1 MDKDNK
7 LNSKVYDL
15 VEELETQQ
23 IDDNDTGQLA
33 DILNDYMTDLQPNF
47 TQDLVTEEIDD
58 LQIENNNEIDITV
71 DEREIL
77 KQENEDLTLIGNE
90 TMLNLHL
97 QDEALRQDLQSTTTH
112 ESNDFFEQDLLGEND
127 QAHEENE
134 ETVKQPT
141 SVLDQEE
148 VSDSIDLE
156 DLTNEFTSD
165 NLENFNDEVLDNEEQ
180 TELDLAILALSQKV
194 KEVKA
199 NPEKFTQQTSSS
211 ELEVLEDENE
221 EEFSVT
227 QTLISPTV
235 MDIDSSDLTQEA
247 ELVETTN
254 TEFLDNIEENQPEE
268 VIAVEEVKDTKD
280 KWRQV
285 DQTIDLENFEKQ
297 NKNKEDLRDTIDLDA
312 LTNEEEA
319 EFTKEQ
325 NHDSKKSTRKFQL
338 FDWFLVVVIVVLTFI
353 LIKMLLNR

>member
-1 MDKDNK
+1 MEKDNK

-15 VEELETQQ
+15 VDELETQQ
-23 IDDNDTGQLA
+23 IDDNDTSQLA
-33 DILNDYMTDLQPNF
+33 NILNDYMTDLQPNF

-97 QDEALRQDLQSTTTH
+97 QDEALRQDLQSTTSRGSDDLI
-112 ESNDFFEQDLLGEND
+112 ELDLLGDNQQQED
-127 QAHEENE
+127 DELNE
-134 ETVKQPT
+134 ETS
-141 SVLDQEE
+141 SVEDI
-148 VSDSIDLE
+148 VTDGIDLE

-165 NLENFNDEVLDNEEQ
+165 NLENFNDEEVEAEEQ

-199 NPEKFTQQTSSS
+199 NPEQYTQKTSRSDLEALEEDS
-211 ELEVLEDENE
+211 END

-254 TEFLDNIEENQPEE
+254 TEILDDIKEETKEE
-268 VIAVEEVKDTKD
+268 VIAVDEVKDTKD

-297 NKNKEDLRDTIDLDA
+297 NKNKEDFQETIELDDLTD
-312 LTNEEEA
+312 EEEA
-319 EFTKEQ
+319 EFAKELKNDGQ
-325 NHDSKKSTRKFQL
+325 RSTRKFEP
-338 FDWFLVVVIVVLTFI
+338 FDWFLVAVIVVLTFI

>member
-1 MDKDNK
+1 MEKDNK

-15 VEELETQQ
+15 VDELETQQ
-23 IDDNDTGQLA
+23 IDDNDTSQLA
-33 DILNDYMTDLQPNF
+33 NILNDYMTDLQPNF

-71 DEREIL
+71 DERQIL

-97 QDEALRQDLQSTTTH
+97 QDEALRQDLQSTTSRGSDDLI
-112 ESNDFFEQDLLGEND
+112 ELDLLGESQEQED
-127 QAHEENE
+127 DELKE
-134 ETVKQPT
+134 ETSSQDEIVT
-141 SVLDQEE
+141 
-148 VSDSIDLE
+148 DSIDLE
-156 DLTNEFTSD
+156 DLNNEFSSD
-165 NLENFNDEVLDNEEQ
+165 NLENFNDEEIEAEEQ

-199 NPEKFTQQTSSS
+199 NPEQYTQQTSSS
-211 ELEVLEDENE
+211 DFEALEEDSVND

-254 TEFLDNIEENQPEE
+254 TEILDDIKEETKEE
-268 VIAVEEVKDTKD
+268 VIAVDEVKDTKD

-297 NKNKEDLRDTIDLDA
+297 NKNKEDFQETIELDDLTD
-312 LTNEEEA
+312 EEEA
-319 EFTKEQ
+319 EFAKELK
-325 NHDSKKSTRKFQL
+325 NDGKSNTRKFEP
-338 FDWFLVVVIVVLTFI
+338 FDWFLVAVVVVLTFI

>member
-1 MDKDNK
+1 MEKDNK

-15 VEELETQQ
+15 VDELETQQ
-23 IDDNDTGQLA
+23 IDDNDTSQLA
-33 DILNDYMTDLQPNF
+33 NILNDYMTDLQPNF

-97 QDEALRQDLQSTTTH
+97 QDEALRQDLQSTTSRGSDDLI
-112 ESNDFFEQDLLGEND
+112 ELDLLGDNQQQED
-127 QAHEENE
+127 DELNE
-134 ETVKQPT
+134 ETS
-141 SVLDQEE
+141 SVEDI
-148 VSDSIDLE
+148 VTDSIDLE

-165 NLENFNDEVLDNEEQ
+165 NLENFNDEEVEAEEQ

-199 NPEKFTQQTSSS
+199 NPEQYTQKTSSS
-211 ELEVLEDENE
+211 DLEALEEDSEND

-254 TEFLDNIEENQPEE
+254 TEILDDIKEETKEE
-268 VIAVEEVKDTKD
+268 VIAVDEVKDTKD

-297 NKNKEDLRDTIDLDA
+297 NKNKEDFQETIELDDLTD
-312 LTNEEEA
+312 EEEA
-319 EFTKEQ
+319 EFAKELKNDGQ
-325 NHDSKKSTRKFQL
+325 ISTRKFEP
-338 FDWFLVVVIVVLTFI
+338 FDWFLVAVIVVLTFI

>member
-1 MDKDNK
+1 MEKDNK

-15 VEELETQQ
+15 VDELETQQ
-23 IDDNDTGQLA
+23 IDDNDTSQLA
-33 DILNDYMTDLQPNF
+33 NILNDYMTDLQPNF

-97 QDEALRQDLQSTTTH
+97 QDEALRQDLQSTTSRGSDDLI
-112 ESNDFFEQDLLGEND
+112 ELDLLGDNQEQED
-127 QAHEENE
+127 DELKE
-134 ETVKQPT
+134 ETS
-141 SVLDQEE
+141 SVEE
-148 VSDSIDLE
+148 VVTDSIDLE
-156 DLTNEFTSD
+156 DLNNEFSSD
-165 NLENFNDEVLDNEEQ
+165 NLENFNDEEIEDEEQ

-199 NPEKFTQQTSSS
+199 NPEQYTQQTSSS
-211 ELEVLEDENE
+211 DFEALEEDSVND

-254 TEFLDNIEENQPEE
+254 TEILDDIKEE
-268 VIAVEEVKDTKD
+268 TKD

-297 NKNKEDLRDTIDLDA
+297 NKNKEDFQETIELDDLTDK
-312 LTNEEEA
+312 EEA
-319 EFTKEQ
+319 EFAKELK
-325 NHDSKKSTRKFQL
+325 NEGKSITRKFEP
-338 FDWFLVVVIVVLTFI
+338 FDWFLVAVVVVLTFI

>member
-1 MDKDNK
+1 MEKDNK

-15 VEELETQQ
+15 VDELETQQ
-23 IDDNDTGQLA
+23 IDDNDTSQLA
-33 DILNDYMTDLQPNF
+33 NILNDYMTDLQPNF

-97 QDEALRQDLQSTTTH
+97 QDEALRQDLQSTTSRGSDDLI
-112 ESNDFFEQDLLGEND
+112 ELDLLGDNQEQED
-127 QAHEENE
+127 DELKE
-134 ETVKQPT
+134 ETS
-141 SVLDQEE
+141 SVEE
-148 VSDSIDLE
+148 VVTDSIDLE
-156 DLTNEFTSD
+156 DLNNEFSSD
-165 NLENFNDEVLDNEEQ
+165 NLENFNDEEIEVEEQ

-199 NPEKFTQQTSSS
+199 NPEQYTQQTSSS
-211 ELEVLEDENE
+211 DFEALEEDSANE

-254 TEFLDNIEENQPEE
+254 TEILDDIKEETKEE
-268 VIAVEEVKDTKD
+268 VIAVDEVKDTKD

-297 NKNKEDLRDTIDLDA
+297 NKNKEDFQETIELDDLTDK
-312 LTNEEEA
+312 EEA
-319 EFTKEQ
+319 EFAKELK
-325 NHDSKKSTRKFQL
+325 NEGKSITRKFEP
-338 FDWFLVVVIVVLTFI
+338 FDWFLVAVVVVLTFI

>member
-1 MDKDNK
+1 MEKDNK

-15 VEELETQQ
+15 VDELETQQ
-23 IDDNDTGQLA
+23 IDDNDTSQLA
-33 DILNDYMTDLQPNF
+33 NILNDYMTDLQPNF

-97 QDEALRQDLQSTTTH
+97 QDEALRQDLQSTTSRGSDDLI
-112 ESNDFFEQDLLGEND
+112 ELDLLGENQEQED
-127 QAHEENE
+127 DELKE
-134 ETVKQPT
+134 ETSSQ
-141 SVLDQEE
+141 DE
-148 VSDSIDLE
+148 VVTDSIDLE
-156 DLTNEFTSD
+156 DLNNEFTSD
-165 NLENFNDEVLDNEEQ
+165 NLENFNDEEIEAEEQ
-180 TELDLAILALSQKV
+180 TELDLAILALTQKV

-199 NPEKFTQQTSSS
+199 NPEQYTQQTSSS
-211 ELEVLEDENE
+211 DFEALEEDSVNE

-254 TEFLDNIEENQPEE
+254 TEILDDIKEE
-268 VIAVEEVKDTKD
+268 TKD

-297 NKNKEDLRDTIDLDA
+297 NKNKEDFQETIELDDLTDK
-312 LTNEEEA
+312 EEA
-319 EFTKEQ
+319 EFAKELK
-325 NHDSKKSTRKFQL
+325 NDGKSSTRKFEP
-338 FDWFLVVVIVVLTFI
+338 FDWFLVAVVVVLTFI

>member
-1 MDKDNK
+1 MEKDNK

-15 VEELETQQ
+15 VDELETQQ
-23 IDDNDTGQLA
+23 IDDNDTSQLA
-33 DILNDYMTDLQPNF
+33 NILKDYMTDLQPNF

-97 QDEALRQDLQSTTTH
+97 QDEALRQDLQSTTSRGSDDLI
-112 ESNDFFEQDLLGEND
+112 ELDLLGDNQEQED
-127 QAHEENE
+127 DELKE
-134 ETVKQPT
+134 ETSSQDEV
-141 SVLDQEE
+141 

-156 DLTNEFTSD
+156 DLNNEFSSD
-165 NLENFNDEVLDNEEQ
+165 NLENFNDEEIEVEEQ

-199 NPEKFTQQTSSS
+199 NPEQYTQQTSSS
-211 ELEVLEDENE
+211 DFEALEEDSVND

-254 TEFLDNIEENQPEE
+254 TEILDDIKEETKEE
-268 VIAVEEVKDTKD
+268 VIAVDEVKDTKD

-297 NKNKEDLRDTIDLDA
+297 NKNKEDFQETIELDDLTD
-312 LTNEEEA
+312 EEEA
-319 EFTKEQ
+319 EFAKELK
-325 NHDSKKSTRKFQL
+325 NDGKNSTRKFEP
-338 FDWFLVVVIVVLTFI
+338 FDWFLVAVVVVLTFI

>member
-1 MDKDNK
+1 MEKDNK

-15 VEELETQQ
+15 VDELETQQ
-23 IDDNDTGQLA
+23 IDDNDTSQLA
-33 DILNDYMTDLQPNF
+33 NILNDYMTDLQPNF

-97 QDEALRQDLQSTTTH
+97 QDEALRQDLQSTTSRGSDDLI
-112 ESNDFFEQDLLGEND
+112 ELDLLGDNQEQED
-127 QAHEENE
+127 DELKE
-134 ETVKQPT
+134 ETSSQDEV
-141 SVLDQEE
+141 

-156 DLTNEFTSD
+156 ELSNEFTSD
-165 NLENFNDEVLDNEEQ
+165 NLENFNDEEIEVEEQ

-199 NPEKFTQQTSSS
+199 NPEQYTQQTSSS
-211 ELEVLEDENE
+211 DFEALEEDSVND

-227 QTLISPTV
+227 QTLISPTI

-254 TEFLDNIEENQPEE
+254 TEILDDIKEETKEE
-268 VIAVEEVKDTKD
+268 VIAVDEVKDTKY

-297 NKNKEDLRDTIDLDA
+297 NKNKEDFQETIELDDLTD
-312 LTNEEEA
+312 EEEA
-319 EFTKEQ
+319 EFAKELK
-325 NHDSKKSTRKFQL
+325 NDGKNNTRKFEP
-338 FDWFLVVVIVVLTFI
+338 FDWFLVAVVVVLTFI

>member
-1 MDKDNK
+1 MEKDNK

-15 VEELETQQ
+15 VDELETQQ
-23 IDDNDTGQLA
+23 IDDNDTSQLA
-33 DILNDYMTDLQPNF
+33 NILNDYMTDLQPNF

-97 QDEALRQDLQSTTTH
+97 QDEALRQDLQSTTSRGSDDLI
-112 ESNDFFEQDLLGEND
+112 ELDLLGENQEQED
-127 QAHEENE
+127 DELKE
-134 ETVKQPT
+134 ETSSQ
-141 SVLDQEE
+141 DE
-148 VSDSIDLE
+148 VVTDSIDLE
-156 DLTNEFTSD
+156 DLNNEFSSD
-165 NLENFNDEVLDNEEQ
+165 NLENFNDEEIEAEEQ

-199 NPEKFTQQTSSS
+199 NPEQYTQQTSSS
-211 ELEVLEDENE
+211 DFEVLEEDSVND

-254 TEFLDNIEENQPEE
+254 TEILDDIKEETKEE
-268 VIAVEEVKDTKD
+268 VIAVDEVKDTKD

-297 NKNKEDLRDTIDLDA
+297 NKNKEDFQETIELDDLTD
-312 LTNEEEA
+312 EEEA
-319 EFTKEQ
+319 EFAKELK
-325 NHDSKKSTRKFQL
+325 NDGKSSTRKFEP
-338 FDWFLVVVIVVLTFI
+338 FDWFLVAVVVVLTFI

>member
-1 MDKDNK
+1 MEKDNK

-15 VEELETQQ
+15 VDELETQQ
-23 IDDNDTGQLA
+23 IDDNDTSQLA
-33 DILNDYMTDLQPNF
+33 NILNDYMTDLQPNF

-97 QDEALRQDLQSTTTH
+97 QDEALRQDLQSTTSRGSDDLI
-112 ESNDFFEQDLLGEND
+112 ELDLLGENQEQED
-127 QAHEENE
+127 DELKE
-134 ETVKQPT
+134 ETSSQDEV
-141 SVLDQEE
+141 

-156 DLTNEFTSD
+156 DLNNEFSSD
-165 NLENFNDEVLDNEEQ
+165 NLENFNDEEIEVEEQ

-199 NPEKFTQQTSSS
+199 NPEQYTQQTSSS
-211 ELEVLEDENE
+211 DFEALEEDSVNE

-254 TEFLDNIEENQPEE
+254 TEILDDIKEETKEE
-268 VIAVEEVKDTKD
+268 VIAVDEVKDTKD

-297 NKNKEDLRDTIDLDA
+297 NKNKEDFHETIELDDLTD
-312 LTNEEEA
+312 EEEA
-319 EFTKEQ
+319 EFAKELK
-325 NHDSKKSTRKFQL
+325 NDGKSSTRKFEP
-338 FDWFLVVVIVVLTFI
+338 FDWFLVAVVVVLTFI

>member
-1 MDKDNK
+1 MEKDNK

-15 VEELETQQ
+15 VDELETQQ
-23 IDDNDTGQLA
+23 IDDNDTSQLA
-33 DILNDYMTDLQPNF
+33 NILNDYMTDLQPNF

-97 QDEALRQDLQSTTTH
+97 QDEALRQDLQSTTSRG
-112 ESNDFFEQDLLGEND
+112 SNDLIELDLLGDNQEQED
-127 QAHEENE
+127 DELKE
-134 ETVKQPT
+134 ETS
-141 SVLDQEE
+141 SVEE
-148 VSDSIDLE
+148 VVTDSIDLE
-156 DLTNEFTSD
+156 DLNNEFSSD
-165 NLENFNDEVLDNEEQ
+165 NLENFNDEEIEVEEQ

-199 NPEKFTQQTSSS
+199 NPEQYTQQTSSS
-211 ELEVLEDENE
+211 DFEALEEDSANE

-254 TEFLDNIEENQPEE
+254 TEILDDIKEETKEE
-268 VIAVEEVKDTKD
+268 VIAVDEVKDTKD

-297 NKNKEDLRDTIDLDA
+297 NKNKEDFQETIELDDLTDK
-312 LTNEEEA
+312 EEA
-319 EFTKEQ
+319 EFAKELK
-325 NHDSKKSTRKFQL
+325 NEGKSITRKFEP
-338 FDWFLVVVIVVLTFI
+338 FDWFLVAVVVVLTFI

>member
-1 MDKDNK
+1 MEKDNK

-15 VEELETQQ
+15 VDELETQQ
-23 IDDNDTGQLA
+23 IDDNDTSQLA

-97 QDEALRQDLQSTTTH
+97 QDEALRQDLQSTTSR
-112 ESNDFFEQDLLGEND
+112 ESDDLIELDLLGDNQEQED
-127 QAHEENE
+127 DELKE
-134 ETVKQPT
+134 ETS
-141 SVLDQEE
+141 SVEQV

-156 DLTNEFTSD
+156 DLNNEFASD
-165 NLENFNDEVLDNEEQ
+165 NLENFNDEEIEAEEQ

-199 NPEKFTQQTSSS
+199 NPEQYTQQTSSS
-211 ELEVLEDENE
+211 DFEALEEDSVND

-254 TEFLDNIEENQPEE
+254 TEILDDIEEETKEE
-268 VIAVEEVKDTKD
+268 VIAVDEVKDTKD

-297 NKNKEDLRDTIDLDA
+297 NKNKEDFQETIELDDLTDK
-312 LTNEEEA
+312 EEA
-319 EFTKEQ
+319 EFAKELK
-325 NHDSKKSTRKFQL
+325 NDEKSITRKFEP
-338 FDWFLVVVIVVLTFI
+338 FDWFLVAVIVVLTFI
-353 LIKMLLNR
+353 LIKMLFNR

>member
-15 VEELETQQ
+15 VDELETQQ
-23 IDDNDTGQLA
+23 IDDNDTSQLA

-97 QDEALRQDLQSTTTH
+97 QDEALRQDLQSTTSRGS
-112 ESNDFFEQDLLGEND
+112 EDLIELDLLGDNQQQED
-127 QAHEENE
+127 DELTE
-134 ETVKQPT
+134 ETS
-141 SVLDQEE
+141 SVEE
-148 VSDSIDLE
+148 VVTDSTELE

-165 NLENFNDEVLDNEEQ
+165 NLENFNDEEIVAEEQ

-199 NPEKFTQQTSSS
+199 NPEQYTQKTSSS
-211 ELEVLEDENE
+211 DLKALEEDSEND

-227 QTLISPTV
+227 QILISPTV

-247 ELVETTN
+247 EFVEATN
-254 TEFLDNIEENQPEE
+254 TEILDGIEEETKEE
-268 VIAVEEVKDTKD
+268 VIAVDEVKDTKD
-280 KWRQV
+280 KWRRV

-297 NKNKEDLRDTIDLDA
+297 NKNKEDLQETIELDDLTA
-312 LTNEEEA
+312 EEEA
-319 EFTKEQ
+319 EFAKELK
-325 NHDSKKSTRKFQL
+325 NDVKSSTRKFEP
-338 FDWFLVVVIVVLTFI
+338 FDWFLVAVIVVLTFI